1 MVIKRVGV
9 LSAAKLYAAI
19 SFAMG
24 LIFGVFVALGSMLG
38 MSLGD
43 PDTPALVG
51 MMFGVGA
58 VVFLPLFYGAMG
70 FVFGAIG
77 AALYNLFAGMVGGLE
92 VETQ

>member
-24 LIFGVFVALGSMLG
+24 LIVGVFFALASVIG
-38 MSLGD
+38 MSMGAQD
-43 PDTPALVG
+43 ESPFFG

-58 VVFLPLFYGAMG
+58 VVFLPIFYGLMG

>member
-1 MVIKRVGV
+1 MTIRRVGV
-9 LSAAKLYAAI
+9 LSAAKLYGAI

-24 LIFGVFVALGSMLG
+24 VIFGVFIALGSMLG

-58 VVFLPLFYGAMG
+58 VVFLPLFYGCMG

-77 AALYNLFAGMVGGLE
+77 AALYNVFAGMVGGLE

>member
-1 MVIKRVGV
+1 MVIRHVGV

-24 LIFGVFVALGSMLG
+24 MIFGVFVAVGSMLG

-43 PDTPALVG
+43 PDTPALIG

-77 AALYNLFAGMVGGLE
+77 AALYNLFAGVVGGLE